1 MQKAGEALKKRPNLN
16 LISTL
21 VVAAILALTA
31 LLAFLSIN
39 GFDRHAAGQTQGAL
53 EEAIRKAAV
62 QCYAIEGSYPPD
74 IDYLAEHYG
83 IVLNK
88 DAYFYEYQTIG
99 SNVMPD
105 IAVIRK

>member
-1 MQKAGEALKKRPNLN
+1 MKRRLNLY
-16 LISTL
+16 LISTI
-21 VVAAILALTA
+21 VVAVLLTGIA
-31 LLAFLSIN
+31 VLAFLSID
-39 GFDRHAAGQTQGAL
+39 GLDRNSAGKSQKAL
-53 EEAIRKAAV
+53 EEAIRNAAV

-88 DAYFYEYQTIG
+88 DVYFYNYQTIG

-105 IAVIRK
+105 ITVMKK